1 MKKKIAALLLIL
13 VLALTACGKTN
24 TADNTDEEEP
34 IVEQPMTEAEKA
46 MALYKDF
53 LDGNAKVTV
62 KEDDYELKAGNSYT
76 IDEIAT
82 AFIEDDEWKII
93 GDFTLDHVSYTYTD
107 PDKDGIKM
115 LGVMLSYSMGDS
127 SWDTDRI
134 ILIKAV
140 GDELK
145 YVMQAAS
152 VYRTEAMLYHNG
164 VIRTGGADSAMSY
177 GMTYYMADAKGN
189 KKFLYDI
196 YYYMG
201 LTDTII
207 PDAYLPSDIDK
218 ADYPDYLEYI
228 AEDDYSYSFVRI
240 NLAEYDY
247 TNTDS
252 SYYNDFVRN
261 KSRFCFVSPEGEYIP
276 ASENFN
282 AWYVEAGLK
291 ILSEEEAENLIPNIL
306 AENGIDNQ
314 DFEETPVQWKV
325 LK

>member
-1 MKKKIAALLLIL
+1 
-13 VLALTACGKTN
+13 
-24 TADNTDEEEP
+24 
-34 IVEQPMTEAEKA
+34 
-46 MALYKDF
+46 
-53 LDGNAKVTV
+53 
-62 KEDDYELKAGNSYT
+62 
-76 IDEIAT
+76 
-82 AFIEDDEWKII
+82 
-93 GDFTLDHVSYTYTD
+93 FTLDHVSYTYTD

-152 VYRTEAMLYHNG
+152 VYRTEAMLYPNG

-314 DFEETPVQWKV
+314 DFEEMPVQWKV

>member
-82 AFIEDDEWKII
+82 AFIEDDEWKMI

-145 YVMQAAS
+145 YIMQAAS
-152 VYRTEAMLYHNG
+152 VYRTEAMLYPNG

-177 GMTYYMADAKGN
+177 GMAYYMADAKGN

-196 YYYMG
+196 Y
-201 LTDTII
+201 
-207 PDAYLPSDIDK
+207 
-218 ADYPDYLEYI
+218 
-228 AEDDYSYSFVRI
+228 
-240 NLAEYDY
+240 
-247 TNTDS
+247 
-252 SYYNDFVRN
+252 
-261 KSRFCFVSPEGEYIP
+261 
-276 ASENFN
+276 
-282 AWYVEAGLK
+282 
-291 ILSEEEAENLIPNIL
+291 
-306 AENGIDNQ
+306 
-314 DFEETPVQWKV
+314 
-325 LK
+325 

>member
-82 AFIEDDEWKII
+82 AFIEDDEWKMI

-145 YVMQAAS
+145 YIMQAAS
-152 VYRTEAMLYHNG
+152 VYRTEAMLYPNG

-177 GMTYYMADAKGN
+177 GMAYYMADAKGN

-207 PDAYLPSDIDK
+207 PDTYLPGDIDTT
-218 ADYPDYLEYI
+218 DYPDYLEYI

-240 NLAEYDY
+240 NL
-247 TNTDS
+247 
-252 SYYNDFVRN
+252 
-261 KSRFCFVSPEGEYIP
+261 
-276 ASENFN
+276 
-282 AWYVEAGLK
+282 
-291 ILSEEEAENLIPNIL
+291 
-306 AENGIDNQ
+306 
-314 DFEETPVQWKV
+314 
-325 LK
+325 